1 MKLWTAAVAPNPR
14 RVAIFLAEKGVEVPT
29 VGIDLAK
36 KENYEPDF
44 LAKNPLGRV
53 PVLEFD
59 DGFCLAESMAICRY
73 FEESHPEP
81 PLFGVDARDR
91 ATVEMWN
98 RRMEFEIML
107 NMTGCFRHTHPYWEG
122 RIEQVA
128 AYGELCR
135 MTAADRMKW
144 LDGELAEREYI
155 AGAAF
160 TVADITA
167 ICGFGIGRVAKI
179 RIPEELAHLT
189 RWNQTVSERP
199 SVAATAP
206 SPRKG

>member
-1 MKLWTAAVAPNPR
+1 MKLWSAAVAPNPR
-14 RVAIFLAEKGVEVPT
+14 RVAIFLAEKGIEVPM
-29 VGIDLAK
+29 VELDLAK
-36 KENYEPDF
+36 GENHAPDF
-44 LAKNPLGRV
+44 QARNPLGRV

-59 DGFCLAESMAICRY
+59 DGSHLAESMAICRY
-73 FEESHPEP
+73 FEETQPEP
-81 PLFGVDARDR
+81 PLFGVGARER

-98 RRMEFEIML
+98 RRMELEIL
-107 NMTGCFRHTHPYWEG
+107 FNMTGCFRHTHPYWAD
-122 RIEQVA
+122 RIEQVE

-135 MTAADRMKW
+135 KTAADRMTW
-144 LDGELAEREYI
+144 LDGELADRDYI

-179 RIPEELAHLT
+179 RIPETLLNLT
-189 RWNQTVSERP
+189 AWHQRLSERP

-206 SPRKG
+206 AARKS